1 MPSINCQIDQCEVQ
15 CVIVAI
21 NKAHL
26 ITMFSI
32 IDTKL
37 YVLVLK
43 EQLTGTNIKQ
53 KQKYQQKE

>member
-1 MPSINCQIDQCEVQ
+1 MPSINCQIDQCEVH

-37 YVLVLK
+37 YVLVV
-43 EQLTGTNIKQ
+43 T
-53 KQKYQQKE
+53 